1 MNSEKIWIYSKIS
14 GVNQLLFETNFGL
27 DGLEEFFGSD
37 QYKKHK
43 PFAYALVDGIEIK
56 LFTDLKI

>member
-1 MNSEKIWIYSKIS
+1 MNEKKIWIYSKIS
-14 GVNQLLFETNFGL
+14 GVNQLLFETNFGI
-27 DGLEEFFGSD
+27 GALEEIFEAD

-56 LFTDLKI
+56 LFTDPLA